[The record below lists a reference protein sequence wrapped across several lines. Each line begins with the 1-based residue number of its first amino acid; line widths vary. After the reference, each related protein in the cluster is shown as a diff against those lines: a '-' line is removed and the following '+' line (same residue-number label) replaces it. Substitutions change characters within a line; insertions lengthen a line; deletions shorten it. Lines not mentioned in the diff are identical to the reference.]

1 LRGGIAGRF
10 FSPPGRRDK
19 PRILGSLE
27 KSSFLKR
34 GNNAHATN
42 RTIKSRRGQ
51 FSRRLFVVFEQLFRH
66 SKRRRRC
73 AALIAKKYNST
84 LYVDK
89 RDLMMTDIIAS
100 AERKR
105 GSGVKMVYDLL
116 RDEIL
121 DLVLPPGS
129 PIDEVQLA
137 ERFKMSRTPIRE
149 ALVRLSG
156 EGLIDTL
163 PNRSTMVS
171 NIDFLNMHTYFDAL
185 VLMYRVTTQLAA
197 QYHRPEDLAGIRAH
211 NAEFAIAV
219 EEQDA
224 LAMISTNAALHLSIA
239 EAGRNPYFTSL
250 FKRLLD
256 EGRRI
261 LRLYYQSYDDRLP
274 KRFVDDHEE
283 MIAAI
288 AARDIALSERL
299 AREHAEQIVRQV
311 QKLLVRNERL
321 EINL

>member
-1 LRGGIAGRF
+1 MLMTE
-10 FSPPGRRDK
+10 SDM
-19 PRILGSLE
+19 
-27 KSSFLKR
+27 
-34 GNNAHATN
+34 NA
-42 RTIKSRRGQ
+42 IP
-51 FSRRLFVVFEQLFRH
+51 
-66 SKRRRRC
+66 
-73 AALIAKKYNST
+73 
-84 LYVDK
+84 
-89 RDLMMTDIIAS
+89 
-100 AERKR
+100 ERKR
-105 GSGVKMVYDLL
+105 GSGGKMVYDLL

-149 ALVRLSG
+149 ALVRLAG

-185 VLMYRVTTQLAA
+185 TLMYRATTQLAA
-197 QYHRPEDLAGIRAH
+197 KNHRQEDLDIIALH
-211 NAEFAIAV
+211 QVEFTKAV
-219 EEQDA
+219 EAQDA
-224 LAMISTNAALHLSIA
+224 LLMIATNAELHLAIA
-239 EAGRNPYFTSL
+239 EAGRNPYFTNL

-261 LRLYYQSYDDRLP
+261 LRLYYQSYNDQLP
-274 KRFVDDHEE
+274 RRFVEEHEE

-288 AARDIALSERL
+288 AARDMKL
-299 AREHAEQIVRQV
+299 AEQLAHEHAEQIVRQV
-311 QKLLVRNERL
+311 QKLVMREDRL

>member
-1 LRGGIAGRF
+1 
-10 FSPPGRRDK
+10 
-19 PRILGSLE
+19 
-27 KSSFLKR
+27 
-34 GNNAHATN
+34 
-42 RTIKSRRGQ
+42 
-51 FSRRLFVVFEQLFRH
+51 
-66 SKRRRRC
+66 
-73 AALIAKKYNST
+73 
-84 LYVDK
+84 
-89 RDLMMTDIIAS
+89 MTDIIAS

-211 NAEFAIAV
+211 NAEFAVAV

-239 EAGRNPYFTSL
+239 EAGRNPYF
-250 FKRLLD
+250 
-256 EGRRI
+256 
-261 LRLYYQSYDDRLP
+261 
-274 KRFVDDHEE
+274 
-283 MIAAI
+283 
-288 AARDIALSERL
+288 
-299 AREHAEQIVRQV
+299 
-311 QKLLVRNERL
+311 
-321 EINL
+321 